1 MSSQK
6 LRVSLNI
13 KMFGKQVVTMSSKR
27 RLGFSRERDL
37 VRLFWKKGFA
47 CIRGPASGAK
57 TKKVIY
63 PDLVALKNGVIFV
76 IEVKT
81 RDSREPIY
89 IEKEKIVRLRE
100 FANRAGGLPLVA
112 IKYVGHG
119 KWKFLRIEDLLETPK
134 GNYKVDPEVVSKKG
148 LSIEA
153 LEAMVSKTKNLDA
166 FIQP

>member
-1 MSSQK
+1 
-6 LRVSLNI
+6 
-13 KMFGKQVVTMSSKR
+13 MFGKQVVAMSSR
-27 RLGFSRERDL
+27 RKLGFSRERDL

-57 TKKVIY
+57 TRRVIY
-63 PDLVALKNGVIFV
+63 PDLVAIKNGTIFV

-89 IEKEKIVRLRE
+89 IEKEKIVRLKE

-112 IKYVGHG
+112 VKYVGHG
-119 KWKFLRIEDLLETPK
+119 KWKFLRLEDLSETPK

-153 LEAMVSKTKNLDA
+153 LEAIASKTKGLNA
-166 FIQP
+166 FIQL